1 MPARPIVLVADDEPV
16 IRRLYS
22 RVLSTAG
29 YEVVEAADGEEA
41 LAKLATTDVALLLLD
56 TSMPRLD
63 GLAVIRRLRA
73 EEATARLPIVLVSGT
88 GAEADRIRGLDLG
101 ANDYLIKPFSITELV
116 ACVRA
121 HARVVTSGEP
131 P

>member
-29 YEVVEAADGEEA
+29 YEVVEAGDGDEA
-41 LAKLATTDVALLLLD
+41 LALLATTDVALLLLD

-73 EEATARLPIVLVSGT
+73 DEATAGLPIVLVSGA
-88 GAEADRIRGLDLG
+88 GAEADRVQGLDLG

-121 HARVVTSGEP
+121 HARVVGSEP
-131 P
+131 S